1 MSQEMNIYTFRNLDL
16 ETLRET
22 LIKSF
27 QHPFFDVEKRM
38 FGSKESFDADIPR
51 ILNRKERR
59 RLKAK
64 DKRKGLSK
72 SKEKAIELIKE
83 IKDFLFLT
91 KEMYMGKDELLTAYM
106 DLNMQRCDDALKE
119 LEEEVC

>member
-1 MSQEMNIYTFRNLDL
+1 MPQQTNIYNFQNLDL

-22 LIKSF
+22 LIKDF

-38 FGSKESFDADIPR
+38 FDNKESFDADIPR

-72 SKEKAIELIKE
+72 SKEKAIELIKG
-83 IKDFLFLT
+83 IKDSLFLT
-91 KEMYMGKDELLTAYM
+91 KGMYMGKDELLTAYM

-119 LEEEVC
+119 LED